1 MHADLQI
8 SAATLIA
15 FLFVLTRMLGVF
27 VFVPLPFKDAGPSM
41 SRVVLALGCTIAL
54 YPCWPSI
61 NLLELTT
68 GSAVVLLF
76 SDAALGVAIGL
87 MVGFLAEAFTLG
99 AQSIALQAG
108 YGYASVVDPTTEADS
123 DVMAVM
129 AQLLSALLFFTTG
142 LHRVLLKVFAE
153 SLTSYPPGTFVVT
166 RSLATNVVRIGSG
179 IFSFGLRL
187 SLPLIGLLLMA
198 EITLALLGRI
208 NSQLHLGMHAF
219 PVKMMLTLAVLSSIL
234 AVTPHLYHAYAEE
247 IFGNIRRSFVR

>member
-1 MHADLQI
+1 MHADLRI
-8 SAATLIA
+8 SASTLIA

-61 NLLELTT
+61 DMSELTI
-68 GSAVVLLF
+68 GSAAALLF
-76 SDAALGVAIGL
+76 ADAALGAAIGL

-99 AQSIALQAG
+99 AQSLALQAG
-108 YGYASVVDPTTEADS
+108 YGYASVVDPTTQADS

-129 AQLLSALLFFTTG
+129 AQLLSGLFFVTTG
-142 LHRVLLKVFAE
+142 LHRLLLKVFAE

-166 RSLATNVVRIGSG
+166 RSLATNVVRVGSG

-187 SLPLIGLLLMA
+187 ALPLIGLLLMA

-208 NSQLHLGMHAF
+208 NGQLHLGMHAF
-219 PVKMMLTLAVLSSIL
+219 PVKMMLTLAILSSVL

-247 IFGNIRRSFVR
+247 IFGSIRRSFVR